1 MGNQHSEWL
10 NLVPHSGPFLA
21 EPVLNHAFP
30 QGLDKFDPIKK
41 KIIRQAYDEWR
52 DAIETEDKELEQLHK
67 AWIDYVLQV
76 ALEFDEDILKS
87 GENIPDA
94 LKVELPEHGITL
106 KPDYVVIDDQHADTP
121 LLLIQIYD
129 QSVKLDQSFQNDGWA
144 TTPAE
149 RIAHLCKA
157 TKSRLGLVTNGE
169 HWMLVDAPDG
179 GITTFADWY
188 SRLWSQEPITL
199 QSFVALLGVSR
210 YFCEEER
217 KLPHLIDKSAEHQDE
232 VTETLG
238 EQIRRAV
245 EVLIQAL
252 DKADLDRN
260 RELLKDI
267 KPQEL
272 YEAALTIMMR
282 LVFLLSAEERDLL
295 LLGDERYESNYAV
308 STLRQQ
314 LRDDAHRYSEEVLDH
329 RYDAWSRLLSIFR
342 AVYGGIE
349 HETLRLP
356 ALGGSLFDPDRF
368 PFLEG
373 RKKDSNWQQDTAIPL
388 PIDNRTVLFL
398 LEAIQLYKGRTLS
411 YRALDVEQIGYVYEG
426 LLERTAIRAKEVTLE
441 LDATKSAKQPWVT
454 IAELESAKLNST
466 KAIEDLLKERTGSA
480 ISRVR
485 NDLKKNIEDNDIDK
499 LLSTCRGDQA
509 LRDRIKPYFHLL
521 KTDRWGYPLVYPQDA
536 FMVATGTG
544 RRETGTHYT
553 PKSLT
558 EAIVKETLEPVVYVG
573 PAVGK
578 PRDEWQLKSPE
589 ELLDLKICDPAMGSG
604 AFLVQVC
611 RWLSERLVESW
622 AIEEQNGKFI
632 DAEGK
637 VHVTGN
643 GHEPLNADA
652 EERLVTAKRLI
663 AELCIYGV
671 DINPLA
677 VELAK
682 LSIWLITLAKGRPF
696 GFLDHNLRSGDSL
709 LGITDLKQIMHLHID
724 PERGK
729 KIHRGLFNR
738 YKDIEKVLNT
748 ALEKR
753 QALREIP
760 ILDIEDVQ
768 RMKQLD
774 SEAHELLK
782 APELVADVV
791 VGEALVAQSEQQ
803 LDEKMKLRA
812 MEAARHIEG
821 DLTARQMLESEA
833 QRCLNTDKSTL
844 VSDRRP
850 FHWALEFPEVFLHKN
865 SGFNAIVGNPPFIG
879 GQKIT
884 GALGNSYREYLVERL
899 GSGIRGSADFVV
911 YFFLR
916 AYSLLKHNG
925 TFGLLA
931 VNTISEGSSREVG
944 LENLINKGAII
955 YSAFP
960 NEAWPGKAAVITS
973 RIHII
978 KNVWNGVRSIN
989 GLNVKQISA
998 YLTDREPWSPKTLN
1012 TNTGKV
1018 FQGSIILGLGFTL
1031 EPDKA
1036 ALLIEQNQKNKNILY
1051 PFLIGKELN
1060 QIPDQVPQ
1068 RWVINFWDWPEDVAK
1083 EYDVPYQIVL
1093 DKVKPGRQIRKD
1105 DGKYKLRK
1113 PLPQRWWQYA
1123 EKRPA
1128 LYHAIGRGHQFLGHP
1143 DGWSEKNQP
1152 MDKVIVFARGATKYL
1167 CFSMVDNISIFA
1179 DSTCVIADDRFA
1191 LLAILSSDLHTVWA
1205 WEEGGRMKQ
1214 DLRYTHQSVF
1224 ETFPFP
1230 NDILES
1236 NDSYMASL
1244 GRKFSELRRGYMLS
1258 NSKGMTKF
1266 YNDFHN
1272 QDIQDQSIQECRD
1285 VQLDVNSAL
1294 LTAYDW
1300 TDLRPEYG
1308 FHEVAYLPEG
1318 NNIRFTVSEAARVE
1332 LLYRLALLNKVR
1344 YEEETT
1350 QVQLTA
1356 KNTAKI
1362 KSITPKAYKIPTN
1375 TERELLKVAE
1385 SLPSQID
1392 IFAEQS
1398 QSNTNKGNQWGS
1410 EPIDQIL
1417 AWLEAHAGWHKKQV
1431 ILNGSQAEPNS
1442 WDEAIAELLKDEF
1455 VEVDD
1460 DSTQYR
1466 AMI

>member
-1 MGNQHSEWL
+1 MSNQHSEWL
-10 NLVPHSGPFLA
+10 NLVPHSGPFVA

-30 QGLDKFDPIKK
+30 QGLEKLDPIKK

-67 AWIDYVLQV
+67 AWIDYVMQL
-76 ALEFDEDILKS
+76 ALELDKDILKS
-87 GENIPDA
+87 GENIPDS

-121 LLLIQIYD
+121 LLLIQVYD
-129 QSVKLDQSFQNDGWA
+129 HSVKLDETVQNDSWA

-149 RIAHLCKA
+149 RMAHLCKT
-157 TKSRLGLVTNGE
+157 TKTRLGLVTNGE

-179 GITTFADWY
+179 GIITYADWY

-199 QSFVALLGVSR
+199 QAFVALLGVGR

-217 KLPHLIDKSAEHQDE
+217 KLPYLIDKSAEHQDE

-260 RELLKDI
+260 RELLNDI
-267 KPQEL
+267 KPPEL

-373 RKKDSNWQQDTAIPL
+373 RKKGSSWQQDTAIPL

-454 IAELESAKLNST
+454 LAELESAKLNST
-466 KAIEDLLKERTGSA
+466 KSGEDLLKERTGSA

-485 NDLKKNIEDNDIDK
+485 NDLKKNVEDKDADK
-499 LLSTCRGDQA
+499 LLSACRGDQA

-521 KTDRWGYPLVYPQDA
+521 KTDRWSYPLVYPQDA
-536 FMVATGTG
+536 FMVATGTN

-573 PAVGK
+573 PAEGK
-578 PRDEWQLKSPE
+578 PRDEWQLKLPK
-589 ELLDLKICDPAMGSG
+589 ELLDLKVCDPAMGSG

-632 DAEGK
+632 DTEGK
-637 VHVTGN
+637 VHNTGD
-643 GHEPLNADA
+643 GHEPLNIDA
-652 EERLVTAKRLI
+652 EERLVMAKRLI
-663 AELCIYGV
+663 AERCLYGV

-682 LSIWLITLAKGRPF
+682 LSIWLVTLAKGRPF

-738 YKDIEKVLNT
+738 YKEIEQVLKL

-753 QALREIP
+753 MALRESP
-760 ILDIEDVQ
+760 ILDIEDVR
-768 RMKQLD
+768 RMGLLD
-774 SEAHELLK
+774 TEVHELLK

-791 VGEALVAQSEQQ
+791 IGEALASESKQR
-803 LDEKMKLRA
+803 LDEKMKVRA

-833 QRCLNTDKSTL
+833 YKCLNI
-844 VSDRRP
+844 DRPTQVAERKP
-850 FHWALEFPEVFLHKN
+850 FHWALEFPEVFSSKDG
-865 SGFNAIVGNPPFIG
+865 GFDSIVGNPPFIG

-884 GALGNSYREYLVERL
+884 GAFGSSYREYLVERL

-916 AYSLLKHNG
+916 AYSLLKYNG

-944 LENLINKGAII
+944 LENLIKNGASI
-955 YSAFP
+955 YSAYP

-978 KNVWNGVRSIN
+978 KNAWNGVRCIN
-989 GLNVKQISA
+989 GISAKQISA
-998 YLTDREPWSPKTLN
+998 YLTDREPWTPKTLA

-1018 FQGSIILGLGFTL
+1018 FQGAIILGLGFTL
-1031 EPDKA
+1031 EPEKA
-1036 ALLIEQNQKNKNILY
+1036 VVLIEKDKKYKNILF
-1051 PFLIGKELN
+1051 PFLIGKEVN
-1060 QIPDQVPQ
+1060 QIFNQIPQ
-1068 RWVINFWDWPEDVAK
+1068 RWVINFWDWPKIKAE
-1083 EYDVPYQIVL
+1083 EYKDAFQIVFEKVRPERL
-1093 DKVKPGRQIRKD
+1093 VQKDKGAKNNWWLF
-1105 DGKYKLRK
+1105 LR
-1113 PLPQRWWQYA
+1113 P
-1123 EKRPA
+1123 RPE
-1128 LYHAIGRGHQFLGHP
+1128 LYHAIGRGQQFLGHP
-1143 DGWSEKNQP
+1143 SSWNKDNQP
-1152 MDKVIVFARGATKYL
+1152 MDKVIVFARGATKHL
-1167 CFSMVDNISIFA
+1167 CFSMLENKSIFA
-1179 DSTCVIADDRFA
+1179 DSTCVIADDRYS
-1191 LLAILSSDLHTVWA
+1191 LLSILSSDLHTIWA

-1214 DLRYTHQSVF
+1214 DLRYTHQSVY

-1230 NDILES
+1230 KDIFES
-1236 NDSYMASL
+1236 NDSCMAKL
-1244 GRKFSELRRGYMLS
+1244 GKKFSELRREYMLS

-1272 QDIQDQSIQECRD
+1272 PDLQNPSIQKCRD
-1285 VQLDVNSAL
+1285 VQLEINSSLMA
-1294 LTAYDW
+1294 AYGW
-1300 TDLRPEYG
+1300 TNLQPEYG

-1318 NNIRFTVSEAARVE
+1318 KNIRYTVSEASREE
-1332 LLYRLALLNKVR
+1332 LLYRLAMLNKER
-1344 YEEETT
+1344 FEKEAAQGQCTT
-1350 QVQLTA
+1350 
-1356 KNTAKI
+1356 KNSAKI
-1362 KSITPKAYKIPTN
+1362 KSITPKVYKIPTN
-1375 TERELLKVAE
+1375 TERVLSKVAE
-1385 SLPSQID
+1385 PPPPQMD
-1392 IFAEQS
+1392 IFTEQS
-1398 QSNTNKGNQWGS
+1398 QSTTNKGNQWGS
-1410 EPIDQIL
+1410 EPIDQVL

-1442 WDEAIAELLKDEF
+1442 WDDAISELLKDEF
-1455 VEVDD
+1455 VEVEDD
-1460 DSTQYR
+1460 PTRYR
-1466 AMI
+1466 AVI